1 MEILMKYIVT
11 GSGYT
16 SQLVKDVPQDIQ
28 LISETDL
35 KESELRFEAG
45 SKVYAPTESALE
57 VILEKSDD
65 PAFIKAVDSL
75 KDKVKFRHL
84 MSNLYPDFFFK
95 KIDVSELET
104 VELDRT
110 RKYIVKPVKG
120 FFGTAVKEIKAE
132 TNLAEIAEEIKAE
145 LAENCKY
152 FSESV
157 LSKNELIIEEYI
169 EGDEYAIDLF
179 YNEAGEPEI
188 LNIYHHPFPNK
199 NEYFHVLYY
208 TNKQLFD
215 QFMKPI
221 KDLFVE
227 LNQHLNVTGFPIHAE
242 FKLTDGKLIPIEMN
256 PLRYGGFG
264 LADLTYYG
272 FKINPFVAFFRD
284 EKMDWP
290 KIWKECSNDTFG
302 WILAYNGDRIDI
314 QKMKPKHEEF
324 KSLFGNI
331 LHYVEVD
338 HKTNPVFGMAYVQ
351 NDSVENLDFLLN
363 LEFNE
368 FFE

>member
-1 MEILMKYIVT
+1 MKYIVT

-16 SQLVKDVPQDIQ
+16 SNLVKHAPEDIQ
-28 LISETDL
+28 LISEAEL
-35 KESELRFEAG
+35 KTSNLRFAAG
-45 SKVYAPTESALE
+45 TKVYAPTESALE

-65 PAFIKAVDSL
+65 PVFVKAVDSL
-75 KDKVKFRHL
+75 KDKVKFREL
-84 MSNLYPDFFFK
+84 MSRLYPDFYFQ

-104 VELDRT
+104 IELDRT

-120 FFGTAVKEIKAE
+120 FFGTAVKEINAE
-132 TNLAEIAEEIKAE
+132 TNLVTIAAEIKAE

-157 LSKNELIIEEYI
+157 LSKNELIIEEFI

-188 LNIYHHPFPNK
+188 LNIYHHPFPTK

-215 QFMKPI
+215 KFMQPL

-227 LNQHLNVTGFPIHAE
+227 LNQHLNVTGFPLHAE
-242 FKLTDGKLIPIEMN
+242 FKLTDEKLVPIEMN

-264 LADLTYYG
+264 LADLTYHG
-272 FKINPFVAFFRD
+272 FKVNPLVAFFRD
-284 EKMDWP
+284 EKIDWP
-290 KIWKECSNDTFG
+290 KIWEKCSNDTFG
-302 WILAYNGDRIDI
+302 WILAYNGNKVDV
-314 QKMKPKHEEF
+314 QKMIPKHDEF
-324 KSLFGNI
+324 KSRLGNI

-351 NDSVENLDFLLN
+351 HDSVDNLKFLLD